1 MRHYSVCTQEEHYLL
16 QEERFER
23 LANKK
28 QREMEASIRRRK
40 KRIDDSR
47 IEKNAGSGAPLT
59 IEDTPEKEMGR
70 EGEKEIE
77 KEREKGGVKEKKRE
91 KEKDRETE
99 KERESERRVERG
111 MERESIDVSS
121 LPLAVRRN
129 MVAHMTDTSTLARS
143 SESVIEA
150 GPHSPSP
157 TLRLHDNALPLT
169 PLSPLSPLISYSPFT
184 PHSARTLQDDTDS
197 PHTQEH
203 IKNSTLNS
211 DEDSTRSVEYVLS
224 YPNILAYVPPY
235 HPSEGI
241 VLPLLPV
248 LTAPLQWEDRLH
260 VQPAKRIGFTFRGES
275 EGMSRASLSLLG
287 RMFFTYLKYVIYRTL
302 D

>member
-1 MRHYSVCTQEEHYLL
+1 MRHYSACAQDEHYLL

-28 QREMEASIRRRK
+28 QREMKASMRRRK

-59 IEDTPEKEMGR
+59 IEETPEKEKGR

-77 KEREKGGVKEKKRE
+77 KEKKRE
-91 KEKDRETE
+91 KEKDGETE
-99 KERESERRVERG
+99 KERENERRVERG

-287 RMFFTYLKYVIYRTL
+287 RMFFTYLKSVICRTL